1 MSTFIPPT
9 PAANK
14 SAEQHGEPSE
24 QDSFNHLLFKVL
36 RLTSEQVQDLN
47 DWMKH
52 RGIPNVHEVIAQNF
66 RKPHALEDD
75 LQFIKEDKPCY
86 IQSNVMISL
95 SLMITYIKHLRY
107 SAKTKYFGP
116 FYNIQIDPQDYD
128 EWRTTPP
135 EEEVHFQ
142 TPSKLGSPATP
153 RSMATSVASESYI
166 TLSNFKKGIKRDA
179 SAYPIFKNERYYNT
193 FICHFKATAKA
204 QGLNSLM
211 DPNFT
216 PGSDEYEQQLFQDQQ
231 DFLYSVLISS
241 LKTDFSE
248 ALVKDH
254 EGDAQLIIE
263 LLHEHHT
270 GNSQYSRSEIN
281 RITKYLTNI
290 KLDDTWRGTNE
301 SFLMHYNDQLRL
313 LDSLVD
319 SDEKLPDNTRVTF
332 LESAVESV
340 PDLRRVKITDNVLQA
355 QLDSTRPI
363 TYRSY
368 FDLLKD
374 AAFHLDQATKRGSK
388 IRRTNV
394 HFSGPNNEDDHQN
407 LTSDDHQVIQ
417 QEDVCNEPPEPLSYS
432 VFQSHFQGSSTSS
445 TQKIFL
451 PKPIWEKLSKDQ
463 QQMIIDHNRSLPK
476 SGSSSISTPNKSPS
490 PLPHKP
496 TPQQTA
502 KSQQVHTHQSDES
515 TADTTKIETTP
526 SDPLLAMV
534 HQSIHTSNDDASDIT
549 KVLSAKRSRQIQ
561 VCKHYIFQHANHT
574 NNQLV
579 DRGANGGL
587 AGSDMRVIYKTHRKI
602 NISGIDNH
610 EVNGLDVVTA
620 ATLLNT
626 SLGKVIGIF
635 NEYAHLGKGSFIHS
649 SGQLEWFKTHVDEK
663 SIKVGGNQLITTLE
677 GYSVPLLIKDGL
689 AYATSL
695 GRPTDQD
702 MDTYPHVFFTSPDEW
717 DPSVL
722 DHDPPPLDGLDPS
735 QVLDQ
740 PFGDPMLDAYG
751 DFNERIIANLNI
763 LLDAPPEDYGS
774 YIANLHQG
782 SSQEPDWNALRPFF
796 AWTSPSSI
804 QDTFNVTTRHGS
816 APHTQDYIKKHFK
829 SRNPVFNIPRRSEA
843 VATDTIFS
851 DTPAVDDG
859 STMAQFFCGQDTLV
873 CDAYGIKSTKQF
885 INTLSDNIRKRG
897 AMDTLISDGGKYE
910 ISKRVTDLLCSLF
923 IQDYQSEPYHQHQ
936 NKAENRFGLAKRY
949 TNTVMNTSGCPA
961 FCWLLC
967 LQYICVVLNHLAS
980 PTLQG
985 ICPVQA
991 LEGTTPDISFLLHFS
1006 FYEPV
1011 YYRIDSSEP
1020 DLNFPSSSNEKK
1032 GYWVGFA
1039 DNQGDSLTWRIL
1051 TEDTQKIIIRS
1062 GVRSAL
1068 RTTTNQRLASP
1079 SGEGTTLPFP
1089 IPYSQQS
1096 QNYLPLDPLDASTPN
1111 FEHFV
1116 KSQTGEDE
1124 DNPIPM
1130 ANIDIPNLLGR
1141 SFLLPPEDNGERHMA
1156 KVIDIDDHGQ
1166 TLEDIKS
1173 KLKINKDQA
1182 EEIMSYNQLMDYIQ
1196 KGTDAEEDPD
1206 SLFKFRDIV
1215 AHQGPLES
1223 TDPNHKGSKYNVMV
1237 EWESGEVTYEPLTLI
1252 SKDDPIT
1259 CAVYAKKHDLLDTT
1273 GWKHLKRYA
1282 KTSKRLIRAVK
1293 QSRIRQVRASARY
1306 QHGFQVPK
1314 DYNDAMRLDKENGNT
1329 HWQDAMDLELTQ
1341 IHEYKVF
1348 KDTGKAKFHNGKVVT
1363 PDGFQKIRV
1372 HFVYAVKHDGRFK
1385 ARLVADGHLT
1395 KEPVESIYSGVVSLR
1410 SLRMVVFLSQLN
1422 NLEIWGADVGNAYLE
1437 AYTDE
1442 KLCIMAGPEFKELQ
1456 GHLLVMVKA
1465 LYGTRSGG
1473 ARWHDRLFDILQEL
1487 KFKPSKADPDV
1498 WMRPEQGGTCYE
1510 YIAVYVDD
1518 LAIAAKDPQAFCN
1531 ELKKKYNL
1539 KLKGVGPLEYHLGCT
1554 YKKDPDG
1561 TLAADPRRYVN
1572 KILESYER
1580 MFKEKPR
1587 KSRPPLEGGDHP
1599 ELDTS
1604 ELCDEH
1610 QTKQFQT
1617 LIGQLQWLISLGRF
1631 DIAVHVMSLS
1641 RFRAQ
1646 PRKGHLDRAKRIV
1659 GYLLFLPDGAIRF
1672 RIGEPDFSSLKDQEY
1687 DWTRTVYSGACEQI
1701 PHDIPKPLGKHVQT
1715 THYVD
1720 ANLHHDLATGKAV
1733 TAALHFLNQTPID
1746 AYTKRQS
1753 TVETATYGSEFVAA
1767 RTAVDQIIDIRTTL
1781 RYLGVPIRDKSY
1793 MFGDNK
1799 SVVTSS
1805 TIPNSTISKRHH
1817 LASYHRVREA
1827 IAAKFTSFHW
1837 KDGKSSPADIL
1848 SKHWEFATVWPMLKP
1863 ILFWRGKT
1871 ATQLKGSDRIPST
1884 TPGAEPPRDTKDS
1897 GSARSHSTH
1906 LETSSSYR
1914 P

>member
-9 PAANK
+9 PAATK
-14 SAEQHGEPSE
+14 SAEQHEEPSE

-36 RLTSEQVQDLN
+36 RFTSEQVQDLN
-47 DWMKH
+47 DWMIH
-52 RGIPNVHEVIAQNF
+52 RGIPDVHEIIVQGFCRPQI
-66 RKPHALEDD
+66 LEDD
-75 LQFIKEDKPCY
+75 LHFIRENKTCY
-86 IQSNVMISL
+86 MKTHVMVSL
-95 SLMITYIKHLRY
+95 SLMIAYIKHLRC
-107 SAKTKYFGP
+107 SAKATHFGP
-116 FYNIQIDPQDYD
+116 FYYIQIDPQDYD
-128 EWRTTPP
+128 EWRIETP

-153 RSMATSVASESYI
+153 RSMVTSQTSESYI
-166 TLSNFKKGIKRDA
+166 TLTNFKKGIKRDA
-179 SAYPIFKNERYYNT
+179 SAYPILKNERYYNT
-193 FICHFKATAKA
+193 FIRHFKATAKA
-204 QGLNSLM
+204 QGLNTLM

-216 PGSDEYEQQLFQDQQ
+216 PGSDEYEQQLFQEQQ

-254 EGDAQLIIE
+254 EGDAQLILE

-363 TYRSY
+363 SYRSY

-374 AAFHLDQATKRGSK
+374 AAFHLDQATKRGNK
-388 IRRTNV
+388 IRHTNV
-394 HFSGPNNEDDHQN
+394 HFSGPNDEDEHQN
-407 LTSDDHQVIQ
+407 LSSDDPQVIQ
-417 QEDVCNEPPEPLSYS
+417 QEDVSSESPEPLSYS
-432 VFQSHFQGSSTSS
+432 VSQSHFQASSTSN

-451 PKPIWEKLSKDQ
+451 PKPIWEKLSKHQ

-476 SGSSSISTPNKSPS
+476 SGSSHLSTPNKSPS

-502 KSQQVHTHQSDES
+502 KTQQVHTHQSDES
-515 TADTTKIETTP
+515 PTDKTSIETTP

-534 HQSIHTSNDDASDIT
+534 HQSIHTSDDDVSDIT
-549 KVLSAKRSRQIQ
+549 KVLSAKRSRQIK
-561 VCKHYIFQHANHT
+561 VCKHYLFQHANHT

-610 EVNGLDVVTA
+610 EVTGLDVVTA

-635 NEYAHLGKGSFIHS
+635 NEYAHLGKGSSIHS

-663 SIKVGGNQLITTLE
+663 SIKVGGTQLITTLD

-722 DHDPPPLDGLDPS
+722 DHDPPHLDGLDPS
-735 QVLDQ
+735 QVPDQ
-740 PFGDPMLDAYG
+740 PFGDPMFDAYG

-763 LLDAPPEDYGS
+763 LLDAPPEVCGS
-774 YIANLHQG
+774 YISTSSVSTAKLHQG
-782 SSQEPDWNALRPFF
+782 SPQEPDWHALRPFF

-804 QDTFNVTTRHGS
+804 KDTFNVTTRHGT

-859 STMAQFFCGQDTLV
+859 STMAQFFCGRDTLV

-910 ISKRVTDLLCSLF
+910 ISKRVTDLLRSLF

-936 NKAENRFGLAKRY
+936 NKAENRFGLAKHY
-949 TNTVMNTSGCPA
+949 TNTVMNTSGCTA
-961 FCWLLC
+961 CCWLLC

-1068 RTTTNQRLASP
+1068 RTTTNQHHASP

-1089 IPYSQQS
+1089 IPYPQQS
-1096 QNYLPLDPLDASTPN
+1096 QNSLPLDPLDASTPN
-1111 FEHFV
+1111 FEQFV
-1116 KSQTGEDE
+1116 KSQSGEDE

-1141 SFLLPPEDNGERHMA
+1141 SFLLPPEENGERHMA
-1156 KVIDIDDHGQ
+1156 KIIDID
-1166 TLEDIKS
+1166 
-1173 KLKINKDQA
+1173 
-1182 EEIMSYNQLMDYIQ
+1182 
-1196 KGTDAEEDPD
+1196 
-1206 SLFKFRDIV
+1206 
-1215 AHQGPLES
+1215 
-1223 TDPNHKGSKYNVMV
+1223 
-1237 EWESGEVTYEPLTLI
+1237 EP
-1252 SKDDPIT
+1252 
-1259 CAVYAKKHDLLDTT
+1259 
-1273 GWKHLKRYA
+1273 
-1282 KTSKRLIRAVK
+1282 
-1293 QSRIRQVRASARY
+1293 
-1306 QHGFQVPK
+1306 
-1314 DYNDAMRLDKENGNT
+1314 
-1329 HWQDAMDLELTQ
+1329 
-1341 IHEYKVF
+1341 
-1348 KDTGKAKFHNGKVVT
+1348 
-1363 PDGFQKIRV
+1363 
-1372 HFVYAVKHDGRFK
+1372 
-1385 ARLVADGHLT
+1385 
-1395 KEPVESIYSGVVSLR
+1395 
-1410 SLRMVVFLSQLN
+1410 
-1422 NLEIWGADVGNAYLE
+1422 
-1437 AYTDE
+1437 
-1442 KLCIMAGPEFKELQ
+1442 
-1456 GHLLVMVKA
+1456 
-1465 LYGTRSGG
+1465 
-1473 ARWHDRLFDILQEL
+1473 
-1487 KFKPSKADPDV
+1487 
-1498 WMRPEQGGTCYE
+1498 
-1510 YIAVYVDD
+1510 
-1518 LAIAAKDPQAFCN
+1518 
-1531 ELKKKYNL
+1531 
-1539 KLKGVGPLEYHLGCT
+1539 
-1554 YKKDPDG
+1554 
-1561 TLAADPRRYVN
+1561 
-1572 KILESYER
+1572 
-1580 MFKEKPR
+1580 
-1587 KSRPPLEGGDHP
+1587 
-1599 ELDTS
+1599 
-1604 ELCDEH
+1604 
-1610 QTKQFQT
+1610 
-1617 LIGQLQWLISLGRF
+1617 
-1631 DIAVHVMSLS
+1631 
-1641 RFRAQ
+1641 
-1646 PRKGHLDRAKRIV
+1646 
-1659 GYLLFLPDGAIRF
+1659 
-1672 RIGEPDFSSLKDQEY
+1672 
-1687 DWTRTVYSGACEQI
+1687 WT
-1701 PHDIPKPLGKHVQT
+1701 
-1715 THYVD
+1715 
-1720 ANLHHDLATGKAV
+1720 
-1733 TAALHFLNQTPID
+1733 
-1746 AYTKRQS
+1746 
-1753 TVETATYGSEFVAA
+1753 
-1767 RTAVDQIIDIRTTL
+1767 
-1781 RYLGVPIRDKSY
+1781 
-1793 MFGDNK
+1793 
-1799 SVVTSS
+1799 
-1805 TIPNSTISKRHH
+1805 NS
-1817 LASYHRVREA
+1817 
-1827 IAAKFTSFHW
+1827 
-1837 KDGKSSPADIL
+1837 
-1848 SKHWEFATVWPMLKP
+1848 
-1863 ILFWRGKT
+1863 
-1871 ATQLKGSDRIPST
+1871 
-1884 TPGAEPPRDTKDS
+1884 
-1897 GSARSHSTH
+1897 
-1906 LETSSSYR
+1906 
-1914 P
+1914 